1 MAVGHVRV
9 RAMANYVAGTLA
21 TALAAPVGFMR
32 ALADLPGALRDQMR
46 QAEELLR
53 SSQEQLVVVREQ
65 VELLLA
71 QMREL
76 REVAGA
82 LRATQ
87 AELERVSEQLAQ
99 ILRAAEATERPQ
111 RRGERFGAF
120 FRRGQREAGE
130 TG

>member
-21 TALAAPVGFMR
+21 TAIAAPVGFVR
-32 ALADLPGALRDQMR
+32 ALAELPAALRDQVR
-46 QAEELLR
+46 QAEELMR
-53 SSQEQLVVVREQ
+53 SSQEQLAVVREQ
-65 VELLLA
+65 VDLLLA

-99 ILRAAEATERPQ
+99 VLRTAESAERTP

-130 TG
+130 TS